1 MNPLAPAELNLNP
14 LNLINKLILNSY
26 QPNTCFSQVY
36 GHAPS
41 CVDTQAAGVIETVVA
56 VMRAQPTDA
65 NAQEQ
70 GCGALYNLVYDCTP
84 VNLEAARAVGA
95 VDAVANAMG
104 AHRRAQISRL
114 SPEQ

>member
-1 MNPLAPAELNLNP
+1 MNPLASAELILTP

-26 QPNTCFSQVY
+26 QPNTCFSQVH

-70 GCGALYNLVYDCTP
+70 GCGALYDLVYDRAP
-84 VNLEAARAVGA
+84 ANLEAARAA
-95 VDAVANAMG
+95 EAIDAVADAMG
-104 AHRRAQISRL
+104 AHRRA
-114 SPEQ
+114 

>member
-1 MNPLAPAELNLNP
+1 MH
-14 LNLINKLILNSY
+14 S
-26 QPNTCFSQVY
+26 
-36 GHAPS
+36 HAPS
-41 CVDTQAAGVIETVVA
+41 CVDTQAAGVIEMVVA

-84 VNLEAARAVGA
+84 VNLEAARAMGA
-95 VDAVANAMG
+95 VDAVADAMG